1 MRSRSARNLTE
12 TSSNESVQACIR
24 ESSRHSER
32 VEVSRACRSE
42 RVHASR
48 ACHSDRES
56 KIQMALRHTVY
67 SSTQPSYRT
76 QTHSHGKEF
85 KHEARHSI
93 QARRQ
98 GTVFKH
104 TSIVQDSSSP
114 HTIFEHRQT
123 TIEHHRT
130 GRIQT
135 HSQRA
140 LHYSSQQ
147 TSSAQAHIQAQS
159 HRTVFKH
166 AHLQAGSGAAAARG

>member
-1 MRSRSARNLTE
+1 VRLPE
-12 TSSNESVQACIR
+12 G
-24 ESSRHSER
+24 R
-32 VEVSRACRSE
+32 VKLLEG
-42 RVHASR
+42 RVKLPEGRVKLVEGRVKLLEGHVKLLEG
-48 ACHSDRES
+48 HV
-56 KIQMALRHTVY
+56 KLLR
-67 SSTQPSYRT
+67 
-76 QTHSHGKEF
+76 
-85 KHEARHSI
+85 I
-93 QARRQ
+93 QARRE

-140 LHYSSQQ
+140 LHYSSQP

-166 AHLQAGSGAAAARG
+166 AHLQPGSRAAAALG